1 MLVVLF
7 CVLWFGIIHV
17 VAVDCDCT
25 IWILVLNMCLLLFV
39 LAVFVPFMLLLL
51 FSLLSDS
58 AGGNFQGVFV
68 VDVLSLI
75 LCATGRICVN
85 VAHLTKIAFGE
96 WNHDNGLELSQW
108 SRIIILIFCRR
119 RTLWKY
125 QMTPVFGGQAQ
136 IRSPWDEPLLLLF
149 AVCLLCSGSFFA
161 SLWVCSYMQISK
173 KDGIVRESIRI
184 RSFWFCPDR
193 TTGGKKL
200 AKQLARQMRIQRL
213 VQQWTFTC
221 EHNEHAVPQASTEC
235 WRVSQSDREK
245 CASRLGRRAR
255 SDAAQI
261 IAEHCKNTT
270 KHPRVKRKVVDSE
283 AWPPCEGLETTQSTT
298 EHRRSP
304 QERSRIRKYHNGWN
318 PADYRRAPQST
329 AEQHR
334 ELQPNLPQSTIQYC
348 RFVFSSF
355 PCLLFFCCFLPY
367 KAGKTVRQVKPNCS
381 RP

>member
-1 MLVVLF
+1 MCPLV
-7 CVLWFGIIHV
+7 
-17 VAVDCDCT
+17 
-25 IWILVLNMCLLLFV
+25 
-39 LAVFVPFMLLLL
+39 
-51 FSLLSDS
+51 S
-58 AGGNFQGVFV
+58 
-68 VDVLSLI
+68 VLS
-75 LCATGRICVN
+75 V
-85 VAHLTKIAFGE
+85 VPV
-96 WNHDNGLELSQW
+96 ELSAVESAYRPVSYSMCRQTTTASSFSAWLAGLFRPFKRFWRAFKGIEREFQRFFFVEISFGKLTESCAKIISNTSKKSPW
-108 SRIIILIFCRR
+108 SCS
-119 RTLWKY
+119 
-125 QMTPVFGGQAQ
+125 
-136 IRSPWDEPLLLLF
+136 RSPWDEPLLLLF